1 MPPYSPA
8 AAPSSQFG
16 NPVHCVKIA
25 KDGLVYICD
34 RVNDRAPKADCF
46 KDRQYW
52 LPDTAQ

>member
-52 LPDTAQ
+52 LLDTAQ